1 MFTSNHIKQK
11 LASAFSDQQADM
23 LAEVVTDAYNTLV
36 KASDFG
42 ELKAIVAELAV
53 AQQRTEQ
60 RVGELVAAQQRTE
73 QRVGELAAAQQRTE
87 QRVAELAVAQQRTE
101 QRMDQ
106 LVGRIDQLVGRMDQL
121 TERMDQLT
129 ERIDQLVGRMD
140 QLTERMD
147 QLTERMDQL
156 TERMDQLAAAQQ
168 RTEQTVRE
176 LVIRM
181 DQLVEEHRDTRRQ
194 LGGLSM
200 SFGYHLEN
208 IAYRALP
215 QLLADDYG
223 LIVEGRLKRGYVT
236 DDRGRSVEINILGTA
251 RQDERTVTI
260 IGESKSQLSHNDID
274 DFFQRR
280 VQHLK
285 GTFPNIFPILVTH
298 MTSGPD
304 VESYARQQGVALYF
318 SYDFA

>member
-11 LASAFSDQQADM
+11 LASAFSDQQADV

-36 KASDFG
+36 KAGDFG

-53 AQQRTEQ
+53 
-60 RVGELVAAQQRTE
+60 AQQRTE

-87 QRVAELAVAQQRTE
+87 QRVAELAAAQQRTE

-106 LVGRIDQLVGRMDQL
+106 LI
-121 TERMDQLT
+121 ERMDQLT
-129 ERIDQLVGRMD
+129 ERMD

-280 VQHLK
+280 VQHLT

-318 SYDFA
+318 SYDLT

>member
-60 RVGELVAAQQRTE
+60 RVGELAAAQQRTE
-73 QRVGELAAAQQRTE
+73 QRVAELAAAQQRTE
-87 QRVAELAVAQQRTE
+87 QRVAELAAAQQRTE

-106 LVGRIDQLVGRMDQL
+106 LI
-121 TERMDQLT
+121 
-129 ERIDQLVGRMD
+129 
-140 QLTERMD
+140 
-147 QLTERMDQL
+147 ERMDQL

-208 IAYRALP
+208 MAYRALP

-318 SYDFA
+318 SYDLT

>member
-11 LASAFSDQQADM
+11 LASAFSDQQADV

-36 KASDFG
+36 KAGDFG

-60 RVGELVAAQQRTE
+60 RVA
-73 QRVGELAAAQQRTE
+73 ELAAAQQRTE
-87 QRVAELAVAQQRTE
+87 QRVAELAAVQQRTEQRVAELAAAQQRTE

-106 LVGRIDQLVGRMDQL
+106 LI
-121 TERMDQLT
+121 
-129 ERIDQLVGRMD
+129 
-140 QLTERMD
+140 
-147 QLTERMDQL
+147 ERMDQL

-280 VQHLK
+280 VQHLT

>member
-106 LVGRIDQLVGRMDQL
+106 LVGRM
-121 TERMDQLT
+121 
-129 ERIDQLVGRMD
+129 DQLVGRMD

>member
-11 LASAFSDQQADM
+11 LASAFSDQQADV

-60 RVGELVAAQQRTE
+60 RVGEL
-73 QRVGELAAAQQRTE
+73 AAAQQRTE
-87 QRVAELAVAQQRTE
+87 QRVAELAAAQQRTE

-106 LVGRIDQLVGRMDQL
+106 LIERVDQLAERMDQLAERVDQLTERMDQLAERMDQL
-121 TERMDQLT
+121 TERMDQLA
-129 ERIDQLVGRMD
+129 ERMG

-147 QLTERMDQL
+147 QLAERMDQL

-223 LIVEGRLKRGYVT
+223 LVVEGRLKRGYVT

-251 RQDERTVTI
+251 RQDDRTVTI
-260 IGESKSQLSHNDID
+260 IGESESQLSQNDID
-274 DFFQRR
+274 AFLQRR
-280 VQHLK
+280 VRHLT
-285 GTFPNIFPILVTH
+285 GTFPDIFPILVTH
-298 MTSGPD
+298 MTSDPE
-304 VESYARQQGVALYF
+304 VEDYARQQGVALYF